1 MTADKYQQPHHC
13 PLEKRV
19 MGIESDVSAVKR
31 MVTGMYDRVG
41 ELAETA
47 DAIHDIVRCAGEPK
61 YNHADE
67 WDMATED
74 E

>member
-1 MTADKYQQPHHC
+1 MTADKYQQHTC

-19 MGIESDVSAVKR
+19 MEIESDVSAVKR
-31 MVTGMYDRVG
+31 ILTDMYDKVG

-47 DAIHDIVRCAGEPK
+47 DAIHDMVKYVGEPK
-61 YNHADE
+61 YNHADD
-67 WDMATED
+67 WNVLDED